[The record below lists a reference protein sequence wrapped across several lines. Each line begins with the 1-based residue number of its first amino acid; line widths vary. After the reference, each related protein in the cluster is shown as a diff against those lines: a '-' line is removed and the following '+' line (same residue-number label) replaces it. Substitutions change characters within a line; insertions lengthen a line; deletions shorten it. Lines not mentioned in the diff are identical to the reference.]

1 MDIIHIALPSDEN
14 YVPGLTVTAAS
25 IALYADPA
33 TPLHLHILDG
43 GIQDATF
50 DHFSACIRRI
60 HEQVEIT
67 RHPIDEAAFASLPA
81 WSGNRMTYA
90 RLMLPQA
97 LPEVEFVI
105 YSDTDMLW
113 LAPVE
118 ALWAKRKAEKLACVV
133 RDGYPETEARE
144 AAWFARKGFPFD
156 PERYFCAGLLLLNL
170 KLMRE
175 ERIVQRTFDFL
186 AEHPDCQFADQTAF
200 NVLLRDRATHLPR
213 SWQVLTRLV
222 RREDFDAPVVLH
234 FGGDIPWKRHGWWSL
249 LSDPVMLWHRFNDVA
264 VLGGRGRSLSRYFT
278 RGQRFYKRALCLVL
292 NNTCFRW
299 VFYGVCRWT
308 GRGSYCG
315 AFEETRH
322 PIRIRSMRQLYLHWN
337 DQMTRGGYVH

>member
-1 MDIIHIALPSDEN
+1 MDTIHIALPSDEN

-25 IALYADPA
+25 IALHADPA
-33 TPLHLHILDG
+33 TALHLHVLDG
-43 GIQDATF
+43 GIQAATF
-50 DHFSACIRRI
+50 DRFAAAIRRL
-60 HEQVEIT
+60 HPRVELT
-67 RHPIDEAAFASLPA
+67 RHRVDEAGFASLPP

-118 ALWAKRKAEKLACVV
+118 DLWARRDPEKIALVV
-133 RDGYPETEARE
+133 RDGHPRTEARE
-144 AAWFARKGFPFD
+144 ADWFARHGLAFD

-170 KLMRE
+170 KRMRE
-175 ERIVQRTFDFL
+175 EQVVEQTLAFL

-200 NVLLRDRATHLPR
+200 NVLLRDRVTHLPR
-213 SWQVLTRLV
+213 SWQVLTRLA

-278 RGQRFYKRALCLVL
+278 RGQRFYKRALCLAL
-292 NNTCFRW
+292 DNALFRRL
-299 VFYGVCRWT
+299 FYGLCRLT
-308 GRGSYCG
+308 GRGAYCP
-315 AFEETRH
+315 AFDETLA
-322 PIRIRSMRQLYLHWN
+322 RIGYRSMRRLVRRWRLRL
-337 DQMTRGGYVH
+337 DGGS